1 MNKSKMSCDH
11 CGSDFN
17 VTIIY
22 VDEVPVTYCKTCKM
36 ALFSKKRSV
45 GRPSIG
51 ITKKVSLT
59 LTKDDW
65 EQFDAKAKGNRSLF
79 LRKTITKTLNEDTEN
94 PYKNR

>member
-1 MNKSKMSCDH
+1 MNKSKVACER
-11 CGSDFN
+11 CGSSFY

-22 VDEVPVTYCKTCKM
+22 VDEVPMTYCKPCKM

-65 EQFDAKAKGNRSLF
+65 EQFDAKAKNNRSLF
-79 LRKTITKTLNEDTEN
+79 LRKIISKALNEDTQ
-94 PYKNR
+94 

>member
-1 MNKSKMSCDH
+1 MNKSKVCCER
-11 CGSDFN
+11 CGSSLN

-22 VDEVPVTYCKTCKM
+22 IDEVPVTYCKTCKT

-51 ITKKVSLT
+51 VTKKVSLT

-65 EQFDAKAKGNRSLF
+65 EQFDVRAKGNRSLF
-79 LRKTITKTLNEDTEN
+79 LRKMIVKALDEGEPSEN
-94 PYKNR
+94 R

>member
-1 MNKSKMSCDH
+1 MNKSKVSCER
-11 CGSDFN
+11 CGSSFN

-22 VDEVPVTYCKTCKM
+22 VDEVPVTYCKICKM

-65 EQFDAKAKGNRSLF
+65 EQFDIRAKGNRSLF
-79 LRKTITKTLNEDTEN
+79 LRKMIVKVLEEDTQYSSE
-94 PYKNR
+94 K